1 MAQRRSASKSRDKG
15 YGQRVINQ
23 REKRQRFL
31 IVCEG
36 KRTEPNYFLSF
47 RMPTVQVEVAGL
59 GMDPLQLV
67 DEAVARI
74 SKAAKGTYDQVW
86 CVFDRDSWTVD
97 NFNGA
102 LSSARARKIEVAWSN
117 EAFEL
122 WYMLHFNYHD
132 TAIPRT
138 EYISRLS
145 DLLGQPYNKKDTDF
159 YDMLAARVETAI
171 RHAERLLSQYNPPNP
186 ATNNPATTVHLLVEE
201 LRRFSR

>member
-1 MAQRRSASKSRDKG
+1 MAQRRSGPKSRGKG
-15 YGQRVINQ
+15 YSRRLINQ
-23 REKRQRFL
+23 REIRQRFL

-36 KRTEPNYFLSF
+36 EKTEPNYFISF

-67 DEAVARI
+67 DEAVARRT
-74 SKAAKGTYDQVW
+74 KAAKGRYDQVW

-102 LSSARARKIEVAWSN
+102 LSSARTRKIEVAWSN

-122 WYMLHFNYHD
+122 WYLLHFNYHD
-132 TAIPRT
+132 TAIPRA
-138 EYISRLS
+138 EYITRL
-145 DLLGQPYNKKDTDF
+145 DKVLGHTYAKNSTEI
-159 YDMLAARVETAI
+159 YGELANRMETALKN
-171 RHAERLLSQYNPPNP
+171 AAMLLAQYNPPNP
-186 ATNNPATTVHLLVEE
+186 ATDNPATTVHLLVEE